1 MNDFLFYN
9 TVIYG
14 PDEMMHVTFIIRGS
28 ESIIKQLNSLQLPGE
43 VQAFIHI
50 YFQTWGERSDHI
62 IEFLQF
68 DQDDL
73 RKQSL
78 TLWYS
83 KFESPKLMMSH
94 AA

>member
-1 MNDFLFYN
+1 M
-9 TVIYG
+9 
-14 PDEMMHVTFIIRGS
+14 
-28 ESIIKQLNSLQLPGE
+28 IKQLNNLHLPGE

-73 RKQSL
+73 RKQSFIL
-78 TLWYS
+78 YYS
-83 KFESPKLMMSH
+83 QISSRISKAEL
-94 AA
+94 

>member
-1 MNDFLFYN
+1 MKCN
-9 TVIYG
+9 
-14 PDEMMHVTFIIRGS
+14 MSHVTFIIRGS

-62 IEFLQF
+62 VGCDFLQF

-73 RKQSL
+73 RKQSFIL
-78 TLWYS
+78 
-83 KFESPKLMMSH
+83 
-94 AA
+94 

>member
-1 MNDFLFYN
+1 M
-9 TVIYG
+9 
-14 PDEMMHVTFIIRGS
+14 
-28 ESIIKQLNSLQLPGE
+28 IKQLKNLHLPGE

-73 RKQSL
+73 RKQSFIL
-78 TLWYS
+78 
-83 KFESPKLMMSH
+83 
-94 AA
+94 